1 MEARWLLP
9 APGHILQCSNARRKS
24 GLQKSSGW
32 LTILEPITV
41 TLGDQVWVICPVQ
54 SPKAV
59 SDLLV
64 VWVEAEVKVKGCCDF
79 EWGGQGRPSREG
91 GTWAETWGRGKW
103 LLGFAPEQLEG
114 VRITFYWGGKAVEEQ
129 VWVWGEEVW
138 SLQGEWGLSRAAPH
152 GACAPGLPKKR
163 EPFALTS
170 HFSLP
175 ASAHL
180 VICSLL
186 PHHKKRK
193 KQWEP
198 TMTLKTI
205 VKT

>member
-79 EWGGQGRPSREG
+79 EWGGQGRPRREG
-91 GTWAETWGRGKW
+91 GTWAETWGRGEW

-114 VRITFYWGGKAVEEQ
+114 VRITFYWGGKAVKEQ
-129 VWVWGEEVW
+129 VWCGVKKFEASRESEDCPGQHPLGPVLLG
-138 SLQGEWGLSRAAPH
+138 SLKGGNLSH
-152 GACAPGLPKKR
+152 
-163 EPFALTS
+163 S
-170 HFSLP
+170 HLIFPCLSL
-175 ASAHL
+175 HIL
-180 VICSLL
+180 
-186 PHHKKRK
+186 
-193 KQWEP
+193 
-198 TMTLKTI
+198 
-205 VKT
+205 